1 MLNTLTI
8 DIAAPPALVF
18 ELARNVRRWEVV
30 LPHYARSRALRS
42 DADGALVVDFIA
54 LRPLV
59 GLLGLGLPVAWRAR
73 TWSELDARQLRFVHL
88 AGATRGM
95 DVTWRIEAV
104 GAGTRVSIDHL
115 FRPRLPGFATF
126 IDRGFTRPI
135 ARRTLAT
142 FKALA
147 ESLAAGP
154 DKSDQPAPAND
165 SL

>member
-8 DIAAPPALVF
+8 DIAAPPTLVF
-18 ELARNVRRWEVV
+18 ELARNVRRWEVL

-42 DADGALVVDFIA
+42 DPDGALVVDFVA

-73 TWSELDARQLRFVHL
+73 TWSEPDAHQLRFVHL

-104 GAGTRVSIDHL
+104 GPNTRVFIDHL

-126 IDRGFTRPI
+126 IDRGFIRPI
-135 ARRTLAT
+135 ARRTLVT

-154 DKSDQPAPAND
+154 EKSDLPARAND
-165 SL
+165 SP